1 MKIILILKILIM
13 KTVLTNNKIK
23 KAKKIN
29 LFNYKL

>member
-13 KTVLTNNKIK
+13 KTILTNNKIK
-23 KAKKIN
+23 KAIKIN